1 LTAPLPLE
9 ENPTEVLIEREFA
22 QKDLE
27 QAITLIQA
35 SQGIARSRDLAAYH
49 ANLAVEYLVDLP
61 PQNPG
66 KP

>member
-1 LTAPLPLE
+1 LNESLLK
-9 ENPTEVLIEREFA
+9 R
-22 QKDLE
+22 DLE